1 VLSDL
6 CHSLREVIELAGSE
20 SGGEVLTEWV
30 GEREARGIR
39 EFWEGEWIVE

>member
-6 CHSLREVIELAGSE
+6 CHSLSEVVALAGSE
-20 SGGEVLTEWV
+20 RVEEWFGE
-30 GEREARGIR
+30 GEARGMR